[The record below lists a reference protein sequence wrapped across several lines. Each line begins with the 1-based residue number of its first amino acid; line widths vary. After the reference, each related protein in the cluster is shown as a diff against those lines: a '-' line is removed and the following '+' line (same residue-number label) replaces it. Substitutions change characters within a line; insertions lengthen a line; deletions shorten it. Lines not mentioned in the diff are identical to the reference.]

1 MRLAAL
7 ARNRSTGAGTR
18 PRCCATVGGS
28 SGSSR
33 WVPWSVPPARAS
45 SRLATKYKRRS
56 GSRRVRRAAAP
67 VGGRSVPIN
76 CSSHTPGRICSSPTW
91 CWTKSRATCACISHR
106 IVAGRAR
113 SPGSQWLTPI
123 VPVGTGSWW
132 TTLAA
137 RSASLGRAVENCR
150 AVTSATPLAAH
161 WACGGRPTRACC
173 RKAARLRSGSVP
185 CETRQR
191 VWAVHSR
198 SRWIRAAT
206 FSGLG

>member
-1 MRLAAL
+1 VTPHPPTNGAAL
-7 ARNRSTGAGTR
+7 RREHLPIPLSAPHGPLPDAFGGPREESLDWRRYASAVLRYRWWILGLVAVGALVGTAGARLFP
-18 PRCCATVGGS
+18 PRYQVQATI
-28 SGSSR
+28 
-33 WVPWSVPPARAS
+33 WIQAS
-45 SRLATKYKRRS
+45 ETRS
-56 GSRRVRRAAAP
+56 GTSR
-67 VGGRSVPIN
+67 GRSVPIN

-150 AVTSATPLAAH
+150 AVTSATPLARTGH
-161 WACGGRPTRACC
+161 
-173 RKAARLRSGSVP
+173 
-185 CETRQR
+185 
-191 VWAVHSR
+191 AVG
-198 SRWIRAAT
+198 A
-206 FSGLG
+206 